1 MQQDQRDSRGLRHVS
16 QEEERWALLLLLF
29 PRLSPSFCS
38 QGCQFGC
45 ISQGTEKPCN
55 AAPSCSLVSCC
66 TFKNQES
73 VYWMGIDQISVMGT
87 HTQLEAVVVFLS
99 QLEKNDL
106 KNEHPAII
114 ALKITN
120 SLRCLLRAAD
130 PESSV
135 PLCCL
140 PLSPSNKF
148 RSQVGRQGVSDA
160 RSAAW
165 RPQKMTA
172 SRCMN
177 RRILVFG
184 LCTTADGE
192 INAGWTNYGR
202 FVWFP
207 QCHVYV
213 SLGFLLQS

>member
-1 MQQDQRDSRGLRHVS
+1 MAHPHRIFLVTEWILWLPIFCLGKRLCFQLHVCAHD
-16 QEEERWALLLLLF
+16 WNL
-29 PRLSPSFCS
+29 
-38 QGCQFGC
+38 
-45 ISQGTEKPCN
+45 IN
-55 AAPSCSLVSCC
+55 
-66 TFKNQES
+66 
-73 VYWMGIDQISVMGT
+73 T
-87 HTQLEAVVVFLS
+87 H
-99 QLEKNDL
+99 
-106 KNEHPAII
+106 PII

-148 RSQVGRQGVSDA
+148 RSQVGRWGVSDA

-177 RRILVFG
+177 CRILVFG

-213 SLGFLLQS
+213 SLGFLLQSWPPHDPRVLSTLAEL